1 MKKSLLIVCFL
12 GAIRISFAQQ
22 VEWNSSRILLEIQK
36 LNTTGSVLYIAAHP
50 DDENTRLITYLANEK
65 KVRTG
70 YLSLTRGDGGQ
81 NLVGDEQGAYLGLIR
96 TQELLAARRT
106 DGGEQ
111 YFTRAV
117 DFGYS
122 KSADETFTKW
132 SRDSILSDV
141 VWVIRNFKPDII
153 INRFPSD
160 ARAGHG
166 HHTAS
171 GMLAEEAFAAAADPT
186 KFPEQLKY
194 VSVWQAQRLFLNN
207 STWWDKD
214 LPNKIA
220 AGEKSLAWVDV
231 GGYNTLLGKSY
242 GEIAAESRT
251 NHKSQGFGST
261 PTRGEQKEY
270 LELKNGTPFNDNNIF
285 DGISTTWE
293 RYRQG
298 SEIKITLDKIIA
310 DFDVLHPEK
319 SVDALLKVYSQL
331 ENIPTDQLVEYKKLQ
346 LQNIIVACLG
356 LWLEPVA
363 ERDMVVQGEQLKIFS
378 SSIKRNEYP
387 LTLESITVFNNEY
400 KAGEI
405 LPAGINQIDTFEIK
419 IDNNMSSSPY
429 WLEGEYNGLFS
440 VPDQKLRGK
449 AENDPVLAFIYNVKI
464 GDKLFKIKRAVVFK
478 ETDAV
483 KGEIYKPIVILPK
496 VVISI
501 DSKALLFI
509 NDQNSKMEISLK
521 SNTDNVKGYLFASL
535 ENGFSTW
542 DTYEVALEK
551 KGDEKSFTFNIDP
564 TKALSDK
571 GALNLYFIHGDGKKI
586 LDSLVWKHNSESIK
600 RELRN
605 RNDVDTKSITS
616 IQYDHIPRQI
626 IMENVTISLSK
637 MNATFPKGN
646 IAYVEGAGDKVD
658 ESLQQA
664 GLNISTITPES
675 ITLAEL
681 KKYEAV
687 VIGVRAYNTSK
698 VLADNQSVLMEY
710 VNQGGLVITQYNTN
724 WDMFTENIGPY
735 PFKIKRG
742 RVTDE
747 NSPVDFLIPEHSV
760 LNTPN
765 KLTKADFDGWIQERG
780 IYFAEELAPEY
791 VSPLAFTDP
800 NEKPQSGGLIIA
812 DYGKGAFIYT
822 GIAFFR
828 ELPAGVPG
836 AYRLFINLLSYKNQ
850 VK

>member
-1 MKKSLLIVCFL
+1 MKKSLFIICFL
-12 GAIRISFAQQ
+12 SALRISFAQQ

-50 DDENTRLITYLANEK
+50 DDENTRMITYLANEK

-96 TQELLAARRT
+96 TQELMAARRT

-111 YFTRAV
+111 FFTRAV

-122 KSADETFTKW
+122 KSATETFTKW
-132 SRDSILSDV
+132 PHDSILSDV
-141 VWVIRNFKPDII
+141 VWVIRNFRPDII
-153 INRFPSD
+153 IMRFPPD
-160 ARAGHG
+160 ERAGHG
-166 HHTAS
+166 QHTVS
-171 GMLAEEAFAAAADPT
+171 GIIAEEAFAAAADPT

-194 VSVWQAQRLFLNN
+194 VTVWQAQRLFLNN

-214 LPNKIA
+214 LPTKIA
-220 AGEKSLAWVDV
+220 NGEKNLAWLDV
-231 GGYNTLLGKSY
+231 GGYNALLGKSY

-270 LELKNGTPFNDNNIF
+270 LELKNGTAFSNNDIF

-298 SEIKITLDKIIA
+298 SEIKLTLDKIIS
-310 DFDVLHPEK
+310 DFDVIHPEK
-319 SVDALLKVYSQL
+319 SVDALLKVYTQL
-331 ENIPTDQLVEYKKLQ
+331 ENTPTDQLVEFKKQQ

-363 ERDMVVQGEQLKIFS
+363 EKDMVVQGEEIKIFS

-387 LTLESITVFNNEY
+387 LTLESITVLNNEY

-405 LPAGINQIDTFEIK
+405 LPAGINQLDTFEIRISGNLK
-419 IDNNMSSSPY
+419 SSPY
-429 WLEGEYNGLFS
+429 WLDDDYNGLFTIS
-440 VPDQKLRGK
+440 DQKNRGK
-449 AENDPVLAFIYNVKI
+449 AENDPLLSFIYNVKI
-464 GDKLFKIKRAVVFK
+464 GEQLFNIKRAVVYK

-483 KGEIYKPIVILPK
+483 KGEIYKPLSIIPEYYIELDQNNIFLHQDAPTEISFSVYANRDLANAPLVIKSDNMDKQTSEK
-496 VVISI
+496 VFI
-501 DSKALLFI
+501 DLKKGETRNYKVKVKPTGQLTNFGFYKIRSDSLFI
-509 NDQNSKMEISLK
+509 FD
-521 SNTDNVKGYLFASL
+521 
-535 ENGFSTW
+535 ENANERVVTT
-542 DTYEVALEK
+542 DTYFEAGSNYIIE
-551 KGDEKSFTFNIDP
+551 
-564 TKALSDK
+564 
-571 GALNLYFIHGDGKKI
+571 
-586 LDSLVWKHNSESIK
+586 
-600 RELRN
+600 
-605 RNDVDTKSITS
+605 
-616 IQYDHIPRQI
+616 YDHIPRQVVFEQATVKI
-626 IMENVTISLSK
+626 I
-637 MNATFPKGN
+637 NADIKIPQIK
-646 IAYVEGAGDKVD
+646 IAYIEGAGDKVD
-658 ESLQQA
+658 ESLQQI
-664 GLNISTITPES
+664 GLNITTIAPEA
-675 ITLAEL
+675 ITLNEL

-698 VLADNQSVLMEY
+698 VLADNQSILMQY
-710 VNQGGLVITQYNTN
+710 VNEGGLVITQYNTN
-724 WDMFTENIGPY
+724 WDMYTEIIGPY

-747 NSPVDFLIPEHSV
+747 NSPVDFLLPEHSV

-800 NEKPQSGGLIIA
+800 NEKPQSGSLIIA
-812 DYGKGAFIYT
+812 DYGKGAFMYT

-850 VK
+850 GK

>member
-1 MKKSLLIVCFL
+1 MKKSLFIICFL
-12 GAIRISFAQQ
+12 SALRISFAQQ

-50 DDENTRLITYLANEK
+50 DDENTRMITYLANEK

-96 TQELLAARRT
+96 TQELMAARRT

-111 YFTRAV
+111 FFTRAV

-122 KSADETFTKW
+122 KSATETFTKW
-132 SRDSILSDV
+132 PHDSILSDV
-141 VWVIRNFKPDII
+141 VWVIRNFRPDII
-153 INRFPSD
+153 IMRFPPD
-160 ARAGHG
+160 ERAGHG
-166 HHTAS
+166 QHTVS
-171 GMLAEEAFAAAADPT
+171 GIIAEEAFAAAADPT

-194 VSVWQAQRLFLNN
+194 VTVWQAQRLFLNN

-214 LPNKIA
+214 LPTKIA
-220 AGEKSLAWVDV
+220 NGEKNLAWLDV
-231 GGYNTLLGKSY
+231 GGYNALLGKSY

-270 LELKNGTPFNDNNIF
+270 LELKNGTAFSNNDIF
-285 DGISTTWE
+285 DGISTSWE

-298 SEIKITLDKIIA
+298 SEIKLALDKIIS
-310 DFDVLHPEK
+310 DFDVIHPEK
-319 SVDALLKVYSQL
+319 SVDALLKVYTQL
-331 ENIPTDQLVEYKKLQ
+331 ENTPTDQLVEFKKQQ

-363 ERDMVVQGEQLKIFS
+363 EKDMVVQGEEIKIFS

-387 LTLESITVFNNEY
+387 LTLESITVLNNEY

-405 LPAGINQIDTFEIK
+405 LPAGINQLDTFEIRISGNLK
-419 IDNNMSSSPY
+419 SSPY
-429 WLEGEYNGLFS
+429 WLDDDYNGLFTIS
-440 VPDQKLRGK
+440 DQKNRGK
-449 AENDPVLAFIYNVKI
+449 AENDPLLSFIYNVKI
-464 GDKLFKIKRAVVFK
+464 GEQLFNIKRAVVYK

-483 KGEIYKPIVILPK
+483 KGEIYKPLSIIPEYYIELDQNNIFLHQDAPTEISFSVYANRDLANAPLVIKSDNMDKQTSEK
-496 VVISI
+496 VFI
-501 DSKALLFI
+501 DLKKGETRNYKVKVKPTGQLTNFGFYKIRSDSLFI
-509 NDQNSKMEISLK
+509 FD
-521 SNTDNVKGYLFASL
+521 
-535 ENGFSTW
+535 ENANERVVTT
-542 DTYEVALEK
+542 DTYFEAGSNYIIE
-551 KGDEKSFTFNIDP
+551 
-564 TKALSDK
+564 
-571 GALNLYFIHGDGKKI
+571 
-586 LDSLVWKHNSESIK
+586 
-600 RELRN
+600 
-605 RNDVDTKSITS
+605 
-616 IQYDHIPRQI
+616 YDHIPRQVVFEQATVKI
-626 IMENVTISLSK
+626 I
-637 MNATFPKGN
+637 NADIKIPQVK
-646 IAYVEGAGDKVD
+646 IAYIEGAGDKVD
-658 ESLQQA
+658 ESLQQI
-664 GLNISTITPES
+664 GLNITTIAPEA
-675 ITLAEL
+675 ITLNEL

-698 VLADNQSVLMEY
+698 VLADNQSILMQY
-710 VNQGGLVITQYNTN
+710 VNEGGLVITQYNTN
-724 WDMFTENIGPY
+724 WDMYTEIIGPY

-747 NSPVDFLIPEHSV
+747 NSPVDFLLPEHSV

-800 NEKPQSGGLIIA
+800 NEKPQSGSLIIA
-812 DYGKGAFIYT
+812 DYGKGAFMYT

-850 VK
+850 GK

>member
-1 MKKSLLIVCFL
+1 MKKSLFIICFL
-12 GAIRISFAQQ
+12 SALRISFAQQ

-50 DDENTRLITYLANEK
+50 DDENTRMITYLANEK

-96 TQELLAARRT
+96 TQELMAARRT

-111 YFTRAV
+111 FFTRAV

-122 KSADETFTKW
+122 KSATETFTKW
-132 SRDSILSDV
+132 PHDSILSDV
-141 VWVIRNFKPDII
+141 VWVIRNFRPDII
-153 INRFPSD
+153 IMRFPPD
-160 ARAGHG
+160 ERAGHG
-166 HHTAS
+166 QHTVS
-171 GMLAEEAFAAAADPT
+171 GIIAEEAFAAAADPT

-194 VSVWQAQRLFLNN
+194 VTVWQAQRLFLNN

-214 LPNKIA
+214 LPTKIA
-220 AGEKSLAWVDV
+220 NGEKNLAWLDV
-231 GGYNTLLGKSY
+231 GGYNALLGKSY

-270 LELKNGTPFNDNNIF
+270 LELKNGTAFSNNDIF

-298 SEIKITLDKIIA
+298 SEIKLALDKIIS
-310 DFDVLHPEK
+310 DFDVIHPEK
-319 SVDALLKVYSQL
+319 SVDALLKVYTQL
-331 ENIPTDQLVEYKKLQ
+331 ENTPTDQLVEFKKQQ

-363 ERDMVVQGEQLKIFS
+363 EKDMVVQGEEIKIFS

-387 LTLESITVFNNEY
+387 LTLESITVLNNEY

-405 LPAGINQIDTFEIK
+405 LPAGINQLDTFEIRISGNLK
-419 IDNNMSSSPY
+419 SSPY
-429 WLEGEYNGLFS
+429 WLDDDYNGLFTIS
-440 VPDQKLRGK
+440 DQKNRGK
-449 AENDPVLAFIYNVKI
+449 AENDPLLSFIYNVKI
-464 GDKLFKIKRAVVFK
+464 GEQLFNIKRAVVYK

-483 KGEIYKPIVILPK
+483 KGEIYKPLSIIPEYYIELDQNNIFLHQDAPTEISFSVYANRDLANAPLVIKSDNMDKQTSEK
-496 VVISI
+496 VFI
-501 DSKALLFI
+501 DLKKGETRNYKVKVKPTGQLTNFGFYKIRSDSLFI
-509 NDQNSKMEISLK
+509 FD
-521 SNTDNVKGYLFASL
+521 
-535 ENGFSTW
+535 ENANERVVTT
-542 DTYEVALEK
+542 DTYFEAGSNYIIE
-551 KGDEKSFTFNIDP
+551 
-564 TKALSDK
+564 
-571 GALNLYFIHGDGKKI
+571 
-586 LDSLVWKHNSESIK
+586 
-600 RELRN
+600 
-605 RNDVDTKSITS
+605 
-616 IQYDHIPRQI
+616 YDHIPRQVVFEQATVKI
-626 IMENVTISLSK
+626 I
-637 MNATFPKGN
+637 NADIKIPQIK
-646 IAYVEGAGDKVD
+646 IAYIEGAGDKVD
-658 ESLQQA
+658 ESLQQI
-664 GLNISTITPES
+664 GLNITTIAPEA
-675 ITLAEL
+675 ITLNEL

-698 VLADNQSVLMEY
+698 VLADNQSILMQY
-710 VNQGGLVITQYNTN
+710 VNEGGLVITQYNTN
-724 WDMFTENIGPY
+724 WDMYTEIIGPY

-747 NSPVDFLIPEHSV
+747 NSPVDFLLPEHSV

-800 NEKPQSGGLIIA
+800 NEKPQSGSLIIA
-812 DYGKGAFIYT
+812 DYGKGAFMYT

-850 VK
+850 GK